1 MNGRQDR
8 DERTETF
15 REEFREEFQEE
26 ASVRHSESVEELS
39 GKSST
44 ELENEIRMIR
54 AEMDGTLRELERKVS
69 PGELLDRALH
79 QLPGGP
85 REFAN
90 NLGSALR
97 DNPLPATLTGIGIA
111 WLMAASS
118 RPEYESRT
126 HRDGAAREK
135 MDEMSH
141 TVGEKFHEVSER
153 MRGGISHAK
162 ERMHE
167 TGGSVREGMGS
178 ARARAG
184 EVGHDAQERGRYM
197 RESFVDM
204 RDEHPVM
211 LAGIGLAV
219 GALIG
224 AAMPPTRSEDRLM
237 GEARDAVVHRA
248 KEKGREQAETAEAI
262 LRSGAESARE
272 ETERRLH

>member
-1 MNGRQDR
+1 MNERQDI
-8 DERTETF
+8 DERTEAS
-15 REEFREEFQEE
+15 REELRAE
-26 ASVRHSESVEELS
+26 ASVRYSESVDELS

-54 AEMDGTLRELERKVS
+54 AEMDGTLRELERKFS

-85 REFAN
+85 KEFAN

-118 RPEYESRT
+118 HQPYERRVHST
-126 HRDGAAREK
+126 GAAREK
-135 MDEMSH
+135 LEELSQ
-141 TVGEKFHEVSER
+141 TVGEKFHQVSER
-153 MRGGISHAK
+153 MHGGISHAK

-167 TGGSVREGMGS
+167 KRGSVSEGMDS
-178 ARARAG
+178 ARALAG
-184 EVGHDAQERGRYM
+184 EVGHGVQERGRHM

-204 RDEHPVM
+204 RDEHPVL

-237 GEARDAVVHRA
+237 GEARDTAVQRA
-248 KEKGREQAETAEAI
+248 KEKGREQAETAEAA
-262 LRSGAESARE
+262 LRTGAEAARE
-272 ETERRLH
+272 EAERRLH